1 MKETIKIQKY
11 GNFNLVNIF
20 HYNNLVYVL
29 INKYNKDENKFK
41 YDIFDI
47 DKIEKDDVLFNK
59 YELIK
64 KIYNEV

>member
-11 GNFNLVNIF
+11 GNFNLV
-20 HYNNLVYVL
+20 YVF
-29 INKYNKDENKFK
+29 INKFK

-47 DKIEKDDVLFNK
+47 DKIEKDDVLFNR

-64 KIYNEV
+64 KFSNEV

>member
-20 HYNNLVYVL
+20 NDNNLVYVF

-47 DKIEKDDVLFNK
+47 DKIEKDDILFNR

-64 KIYNEV
+64 KFSNEV